1 MRALGVGVL
10 LSRSRVR
17 DWEEE
22 KKNGRQKHFFFL
34 CCIQGDSQITMD
46 DTFHHHPNVGF

>member
-1 MRALGVGVL
+1 MAFLTLETQMSRFVAQPECWESGGNMRALGVGVL

-22 KKNGRQKHFFFL
+22 KKNGRQKHFF
-34 CCIQGDSQITMD
+34 
-46 DTFHHHPNVGF
+46 